1 MHVFSGISVQ
11 HTVSTLCNSL
21 HTHIYSIIQYNAR
34 PNIYTSWS
42 VSRKEDAVYYVFLT
56 EKSTLNSR
64 ALHQASKLKIKK
76 NKSFVSCLN
85 SVTSE
90 GQWALKSVWG
100 AAVCAFPGPVFYWW
114 SILPPYHAGCPG
126 FPQII
131 IAAKSGVEE
140 YSCGTTS
147 PLCLVTTHHFKW
159 HLDLLHPVHFF
170 SETLH
175 LCENTTSICSVNVN
189 K

>member
-1 MHVFSGISVQ
+1 MHVFSGISIQ

-90 GQWALKSVWG
+90 GTEECVRGSC
-100 AAVCAFPGPVFYWW
+100 VCISRASLLLMVNFAPIPCRMPW
-114 SILPPYHAGCPG
+114 IPTDNN
-126 FPQII
+126 
-131 IAAKSGVEE
+131 
-140 YSCGTTS
+140 SCQEW
-147 PLCLVTTHHFKW
+147 C
-159 HLDLLHPVHFF
+159 
-170 SETLH
+170 
-175 LCENTTSICSVNVN
+175 
-189 K
+189 